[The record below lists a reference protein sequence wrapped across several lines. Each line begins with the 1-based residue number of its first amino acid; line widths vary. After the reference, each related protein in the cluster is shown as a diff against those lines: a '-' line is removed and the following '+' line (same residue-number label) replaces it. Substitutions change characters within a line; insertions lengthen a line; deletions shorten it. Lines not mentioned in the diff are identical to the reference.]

1 MLCAEKKLQEDSCV
15 RSGCFC
21 EGREMAILFTVL
33 KIIGIVLLAAL
44 ALAVA
49 ALLIVLLVPIRYRFI
64 GVVSKEEPSVKAEAT
79 WLLKIIRVRV
89 GFNKEGGLSR
99 EIRVFG
105 RRLGGKGAAE
115 AEAEAAAAWNAE
127 EKAKEAAGDAKQP
140 ADEAAK
146 PTEAAKN
153 PSGEAKKPD
162 EAAVSSAD
170 PGTKSPDRPAKAS
183 VKNESS
189 VSPGTL
195 KEKTEGKQEVPADGA
210 EKDGKKQNLPE
221 DGEKKAGGK
230 KKLLKGRAE
239 KAGAEGGGA
248 SGRDEALSDAS
259 EDGKLL
265 RILEKVFGAAGRIA
279 EKALG
284 NIDSLIMKVVLF
296 PYRMV
301 LKLNRL
307 MLKFFRLLVEAD
319 RWASFLTDSRT
330 KQAVSR
336 WLRAVKKIIGHIL
349 PKKLKADVRY
359 GMADPAAT
367 GYIAA
372 GTAVLYPK
380 FGDSVSLCPVFDGE
394 CLDGK
399 AAGKGRVFLG
409 YVLVKLL
416 GALLHPSTFYVIKF
430 LRHKKEERS

>member
-1 MLCAEKKLQEDSCV
+1 
-15 RSGCFC
+15 
-21 EGREMAILFTVL
+21 MAILFTVL
-33 KIIGIVLLAAL
+33 KIIGIVLLAVL

-115 AEAEAAAAWNAE
+115 AEAEAAAAGNAASEGKGAAEAEAEAAAAWNAE

-170 PGTKSPDRPAKAS
+170 PGMKSPDRPAKAS